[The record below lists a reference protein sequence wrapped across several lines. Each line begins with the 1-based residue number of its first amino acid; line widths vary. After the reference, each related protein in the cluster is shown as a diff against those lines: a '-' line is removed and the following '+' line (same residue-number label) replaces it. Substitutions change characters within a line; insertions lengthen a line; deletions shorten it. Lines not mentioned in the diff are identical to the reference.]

1 MNWFD
6 FGGPRSKVNF
16 TDFDLLFSKL
26 AQKIIYRRIDIEL
39 KKKNKSLQKFIRS
52 GFTMNKST

>member
-6 FGGPRSKVNF
+6 SIESKVNF

-39 KKKNKSLQKFIRS
+39 KKKNNTLQKFIRS